1 MAEIFKMIFT
11 FYLWNVLIYEFILL
25 LFCFKTYYY
34 FETDHVFVPS
44 ELSLIG
50 LIPLSHLE
58 MCWTLLELL
67 FMNGELLGE
76 IMNRDFK
83 EGKIEDEY
91 SDYKE

>member
-58 MCWTLLELL
+58 MGWTLLELL
-67 FMNGELLGE
+67 FMNGELFCE
-76 IMNRDFK
+76 IMNKDFK